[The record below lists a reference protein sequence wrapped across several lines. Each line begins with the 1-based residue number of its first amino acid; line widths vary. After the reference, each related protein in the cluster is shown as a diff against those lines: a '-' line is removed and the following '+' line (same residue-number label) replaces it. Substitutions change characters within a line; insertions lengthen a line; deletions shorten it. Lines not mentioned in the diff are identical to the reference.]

1 MPLHNLTR
9 FPRLEFIGAPTPLEY
24 LPRFSDYLGR
34 EIFIK
39 RDDVTPMAMGGNKLR
54 KLEFLAADALREG
67 AETLITAGAI
77 QSNHVRQTAAVAAK
91 LGLHCVALL
100 ENPIGTTAENYLT
113 NGNRLLLD
121 LFNTQIEM
129 CDALTD
135 PNAQLEELATRVEA
149 QGFRPYVIPVGGS
162 NALGALGYVE
172 SALEIAQQCEGAV
185 NISSVVVAS
194 GSAGTHAGLAVGL
207 EQLMPESEDALT
219 DPNAQ
224 LEELATRV
232 EAQGFRPYV
241 IPVGGSNALGALGY
255 VESALE
261 IAQQCEGAVNIS
273 SVVVASGSAGT
284 HAGLAVGLEQ
294 LMPES
299 ELIGVTVSRSV
310 ADQLPKVVNLQQAIA
325 KELELT
331 ASAEILLW
339 DDYFAPGYGVPNDE
353 GMEAV
358 KLLARLEGIL
368 LDPVYTGKAMAGL
381 IDGISQKRF
390 KDEGPILFIH
400 TGGAPALFAYHPHV

>member
-1 MPLHNLTR
+1 MSLQNLTR

-34 EIFIK
+34 DIFIK

-67 AETLITAGAI
+67 ADTLITAGAI

-91 LGLHCVALL
+91 LGLNCVALL
-100 ENPIGTTAENYLT
+100 ENPIGTQAENYLT

-121 LFNTQIEM
+121 LFNVQIEM

-135 PNAQLEELATRVEA
+135 PAAQLEELATCVEA

-185 NISSVVVAS
+185 SLSSVVVAS

-207 EQLMPESEDALT
+207 EQLMPD
-219 DPNAQ
+219 
-224 LEELATRV
+224 V
-232 EAQGFRPYV
+232 
-241 IPVGGSNALGALGY
+241 
-255 VESALE
+255 
-261 IAQQCEGAVNIS
+261 
-273 SVVVASGSAGT
+273 
-284 HAGLAVGLEQ
+284 
-294 LMPES
+294 
-299 ELIGVTVSRSV
+299 ELIGVTVSRST
-310 ADQLPKVVNLQQAIA
+310 ADQKPKVVTLQQAVAQQLDVQA
-325 KELELT
+325 K
-331 ASAEILLW
+331 ADILLW
-339 DDYFAPGYGVPNDE
+339 DDYFAPGYGTPNEE
-353 GMEAV
+353 GLEAI

-381 IDGISQKRF
+381 IDGITQKRF
-390 KDEGPILFIH
+390 KDEGPILFVH

>member
-1 MPLHNLTR
+1 MSLQNLTR

-24 LPRFSDYLGR
+24 LPRLSDYLGR
-34 EIFIK
+34 EILIK

-67 AETLITAGAI
+67 ADTLITAGAI

-91 LGLHCVALL
+91 LGLNCIALL
-100 ENPIGTTAENYLT
+100 ENPIGTQAENYLT

-121 LFNTQIEM
+121 YFNVQVEM

-135 PNAQLEELATRVEA
+135 PNRQMEELATRVEA

-185 NISSVVVAS
+185 SLSSVVVAS

-207 EQLMPESEDALT
+207 EQLMPD
-219 DPNAQ
+219 
-224 LEELATRV
+224 V
-232 EAQGFRPYV
+232 
-241 IPVGGSNALGALGY
+241 
-255 VESALE
+255 
-261 IAQQCEGAVNIS
+261 
-273 SVVVASGSAGT
+273 
-284 HAGLAVGLEQ
+284 
-294 LMPES
+294 
-299 ELIGVTVSRSV
+299 ELIGVTVSRNI
-310 ADQLPKVVNLQQAIA
+310 ADQKPKVVTLQQAVA
-325 KELELT
+325 ESLELKANADIT
-331 ASAEILLW
+331 LW
-339 DDYFAPGYGVPNDE
+339 DDYFAPGYGTPNDE

-390 KDEGPILFIH
+390 KDEGPILFVH

>member
-1 MPLHNLTR
+1 MSLQNVTR

-24 LPRFSDYLGR
+24 LPRLSDHLGR
-34 EIFIK
+34 DIFIK

-67 AETLITAGAI
+67 ADTLVTAGAI

-121 LFNTQIEM
+121 LFNTQVEM

-135 PNAQLEELATRVEA
+135 PTAQLDELATRLEA

-162 NALGALGYVE
+162 NALGAMGYVE
-172 SALEIAQQCEGAV
+172 CAMEIAQQCEGIV
-185 NISSVVVAS
+185 SLSSVVVAS

-207 EQLMPESEDALT
+207 EHLMPE
-219 DPNAQ
+219 
-224 LEELATRV
+224 
-232 EAQGFRPYV
+232 
-241 IPVGGSNALGALGY
+241 I
-255 VESALE
+255 
-261 IAQQCEGAVNIS
+261 
-273 SVVVASGSAGT
+273 
-284 HAGLAVGLEQ
+284 
-294 LMPES
+294 
-299 ELIGVTVSRSV
+299 ELIGVTVSRKV
-310 ADQLPKVVNLQQAIA
+310 AEQKPKVVTLQQALA
-325 KELELT
+325 SSLEMK
-331 ASAEILLW
+331 ASADIQLW
-339 DDYFAPGYGVPNDE
+339 DEYFSPGYGLPTEE

-358 KLLARLEGIL
+358 KLLAQLEGIL

-390 KDEGPILFIH
+390 KDDGAVLFVH
-400 TGGAPALFAYHPHV
+400 TGGAPALFAYHPHI

>member
-1 MPLHNLTR
+1 MSLQNLTR

-34 EIFIK
+34 DIFIK

-67 AETLITAGAI
+67 ADTLVTAGAI

-91 LGLHCVALL
+91 LGLHSVALL
-100 ENPIGTTAENYLT
+100 ENPIGTQAENYLT
-113 NGNRLLLD
+113 NGNRLMLD
-121 LFNTQIEM
+121 LFNVQVEM
-129 CDALTD
+129 VDALTD
-135 PNAQLEELATRVEA
+135 PAAQLDELATRLEA

-185 NISSVVVAS
+185 SLSSVVVAS

-207 EQLMPESEDALT
+207 EQLMPD
-219 DPNAQ
+219 
-224 LEELATRV
+224 V
-232 EAQGFRPYV
+232 
-241 IPVGGSNALGALGY
+241 
-255 VESALE
+255 
-261 IAQQCEGAVNIS
+261 
-273 SVVVASGSAGT
+273 
-284 HAGLAVGLEQ
+284 
-294 LMPES
+294 

-310 ADQLPKVVNLQQAIA
+310 ADQKPKVVTLQQAVAEQLALQA
-325 KELELT
+325 K
-331 ASAEILLW
+331 AEILLW
-339 DDYFAPGYGVPNDE
+339 DDYFAPGYGTPNDE

-358 KLLARLEGIL
+358 QLLARLEGIL

-381 IDGISQKRF
+381 IDGIARKRF
-390 KDEGPILFIH
+390 KDEGPILFVH

>member
-1 MPLHNLTR
+1 MSLQNLTR

-34 EIFIK
+34 DIFIK

-67 AETLITAGAI
+67 ADTLITAGAI

-91 LGLHCVALL
+91 LGLNCVALL
-100 ENPIGTTAENYLT
+100 ENPIGTRAENYLT

-121 LFNTQIEM
+121 LFNVQIEM

-135 PNAQLEELATRVEA
+135 PAAQLEEMATRVEA

-185 NISSVVVAS
+185 SLSSVVVAS

-207 EQLMPESEDALT
+207 EQLMPD
-219 DPNAQ
+219 
-224 LEELATRV
+224 V
-232 EAQGFRPYV
+232 
-241 IPVGGSNALGALGY
+241 
-255 VESALE
+255 
-261 IAQQCEGAVNIS
+261 
-273 SVVVASGSAGT
+273 
-284 HAGLAVGLEQ
+284 
-294 LMPES
+294 
-299 ELIGVTVSRSV
+299 ELIGVTVSRSI
-310 ADQLPKVVNLQQAIA
+310 ADQKPKVVTLQQAVAQQLDVQA
-325 KELELT
+325 K
-331 ASAEILLW
+331 ADILLW
-339 DDYFAPGYGVPNDE
+339 DDYFAPGYGTPNEE
-353 GMEAV
+353 GLEAI

-381 IDGISQKRF
+381 IDGITQKRF
-390 KDEGPILFIH
+390 KDEGPILFVH

>member
-1 MPLHNLTR
+1 MSLQNLTR

-34 EIFIK
+34 DIFIK

-67 AETLITAGAI
+67 ADTLITAGAI

-100 ENPIGTTAENYLT
+100 ENPIGTQAENYLT

-121 LFNTQIEM
+121 LFNVQVEM
-129 CDALTD
+129 VDALTD
-135 PNAQLEELATRVEA
+135 PAAQLDELATRLEA

-185 NISSVVVAS
+185 SLSSVVVAS

-207 EQLMPESEDALT
+207 EQLMPE
-219 DPNAQ
+219 
-224 LEELATRV
+224 V
-232 EAQGFRPYV
+232 
-241 IPVGGSNALGALGY
+241 
-255 VESALE
+255 
-261 IAQQCEGAVNIS
+261 
-273 SVVVASGSAGT
+273 
-284 HAGLAVGLEQ
+284 
-294 LMPES
+294 

-310 ADQLPKVVNLQQAIA
+310 ADQKPKVVTLQQAVAEQLALQA
-325 KELELT
+325 K
-331 ASAEILLW
+331 AEILLW
-339 DDYFAPGYGVPNDE
+339 DDYFAPGYGTPMMKGWRPLSCWPVSKVFCSTRSIP
-353 GMEAV
+353 
-358 KLLARLEGIL
+358 ARQWR
-368 LDPVYTGKAMAGL
+368 A
-381 IDGISQKRF
+381 
-390 KDEGPILFIH
+390 
-400 TGGAPALFAYHPHV
+400 

>member
-1 MPLHNLTR
+1 MSLQNLTR

-24 LPRFSDYLGR
+24 LPRFSDYIGR
-34 EIFIK
+34 DIFIK
-39 RDDVTPMAMGGNKLR
+39 RDDVTPLAMGGNKLR

-67 AETLITAGAI
+67 ADTLVTAGAI

-91 LGLHCVALL
+91 LGLNCVALL
-100 ENPIGTTAENYLT
+100 ENPMGTKAENYLS

-121 LFNTQIEM
+121 LFNTQVEM

-135 PNAQLEELATRVEA
+135 PNAQLAELATRIEA

-185 NISSVVVAS
+185 SISSVVVAS

-207 EQLMPESEDALT
+207 EQVMPDA
-219 DPNAQ
+219 
-224 LEELATRV
+224 
-232 EAQGFRPYV
+232 
-241 IPVGGSNALGALGY
+241 
-255 VESALE
+255 
-261 IAQQCEGAVNIS
+261 
-273 SVVVASGSAGT
+273 
-284 HAGLAVGLEQ
+284 
-294 LMPES
+294 
-299 ELIGVTVSRSV
+299 ELIGVTVSRKV
-310 ADQLPKVVNLQQAIA
+310 ADQLPKVVTLQQEIA
-325 KELELT
+325 RSLELT
-331 ASAEILLW
+331 AHAGITLW
-339 DDYFAPGYGVPNDE
+339 DDYFAPAYGIPNDE

-390 KDEGPILFIH
+390 KDEGPILFVH
-400 TGGAPALFAYHPHV
+400 TGGAPALFAYHPHI